1 MGITNF
7 YKEIK
12 LKYKEAFYL
21 INKEVFEYLYI
32 DMNCLLHKCTYNCI
46 SVEEI
51 IKKIEFVILEITKK
65 VQPTKG
71 IYLFCDGTSP
81 FAKLLLQRERRF
93 SMEENLSLNFTPG
106 TVFLKSLLEKLGN
119 IIEILKTHL
128 NINVIIDT
136 LQPGESE
143 IKIKNEILKNFNKN
157 NTDKHILIT
166 TDADVIL
173 ILLSHT
179 SYKNCYV
186 LDHDI
191 ILSLEKLY
199 ELHQKKYNLLIDANI
214 DFAFLSL
221 LMGNDY
227 LPKINLLTFD
237 KLWES
242 YRLNVKNNKLI
253 NNINGKF
260 ILDLN
265 LFINIL
271 NDIIGKIGK
280 RYRLKLNTDPP
291 EHLKNYIDGL
301 KWNIDMYINGI
312 CYDYHFIMKNKGNL
326 VDILN
331 LIVYLKNIDNNFLD
345 LERNIFN
352 EPIESELCGI
362 LLIPYKSKHLID
374 KKYHTFLEENK
385 YIYDKSYNIDDKNLY
400 RLIKKFKKYC
410 HLIPEIGLK

>member
-12 LKYKEAFYL
+12 LKYKEAFYI
-21 INKEVFEYLYI
+21 INQEIFEYLYI
-32 DMNCLLHKCTYNCI
+32 DMNCLLHKCNYNCI
-46 SVEEI
+46 SIEDI
-51 IKKIEFVILEITKK
+51 IKKIVFVILEITKK
-65 VQPTKG
+65 VQPKKG

-106 TVFLKSLLEKLGN
+106 TLFLKNLPEKLEN

-128 NINVIIDT
+128 NIDVYIDT
-136 LQPGESE
+136 LEPGESE
-143 IKIKNEILKNFNKN
+143 IKIKNQILINFNN
-157 NTDKHILIT
+157 NNQDKHVLIT

-173 ILLSHT
+173 ILLSHI
-179 SYKNCYV
+179 SYKRCYV
-186 LDHDI
+186 LDHDN

-199 ELHQKKYNLLIDANI
+199 EFHQIKYNLMSDAHI

-242 YRLNVKNNKLI
+242 YKLNVKNNKLI
-253 NNINGKF
+253 NNVNNKF

-265 LFINIL
+265 LFIDIL

-280 RYRLKLNTDPP
+280 KFKIKINSD

-301 KWNIDMYINGI
+301 KWNLDMYINGK
-312 CYDYHFIMKNKGNL
+312 CVDYHFIMNNINL
-326 VDILN
+326 IDILN
-331 LIVYLKNIDNNFLD
+331 LIIYLKNINKNYLD
-345 LERNIFN
+345 LERNILN
-352 EPIESELCGI
+352 KPIKSELCGI

-374 KKYHTFLEENK
+374 KKYHNFLEENK
-385 YIYDKSYNIDDKNLY
+385 YIYDKSYVIDDTNLY
-400 RLIKKFKKYC
+400 KLIKKFKKY
-410 HLIPEIGLK
+410 L

>member
-21 INKEVFEYLYI
+21 INNEIFEYLHI
-32 DMNCLLHKCTYNCI
+32 DMNCLLHKCNYNCI

-51 IKKIEFVILEITKK
+51 INKIRFVILEITKK

-106 TVFLKSLLEKLGN
+106 TVFLKSLPEKIGD
-119 IIEILKTHL
+119 IIEILKNHL
-128 NINVIIDT
+128 NIDVFIDT
-136 LQPGESE
+136 LEPGESE
-143 IKIKNEILKNFNKN
+143 IKIKNKILNNFNKN
-157 NTDKHILIT
+157 NKDKHILIT

-173 ILLSHT
+173 ILLSHP
-179 SYKNCYV
+179 SYKNCYI

-191 ILSLEKLY
+191 ILSLKKLY
-199 ELHQKKYNLLIDANI
+199 ELHQIKYNLLDDANI

-242 YRLNVKNNKLI
+242 YKLNVKNNKLI
-253 NNINGKF
+253 NNINEKF

-265 LFINIL
+265 MFINIL

-280 RYRLKLNTDPP
+280 KYKFKTNSN

-301 KWNIDMYINGI
+301 KWNIDMYINGN
-312 CYDYHFIMKNKGNL
+312 CSDYHFIMNNNNL
-326 VDILN
+326 IEILN
-331 LIVYLKNIDNNFLD
+331 LIIYFKTFDNNFLD
-345 LERNIFN
+345 LERNIYN
-352 EPIESELCGI
+352 KPIESELCGI
-362 LLIPYKSKHLID
+362 LLIPFKSKELID
-374 KKYHTFLEENK
+374 KKYHKFLEENK
-385 YIYDKSYNIDDKNLY
+385 YIYDKSYNIDEKNLY
-400 RLIKKFKKYC
+400 NLIKKFKKYVQYN
-410 HLIPEIGLK
+410 

>member
-12 LKYKEAFYL
+12 LKYKEAFFI
-21 INKEVFEYLYI
+21 INNEIFEYLYI
-32 DMNCLLHKCTYNCI
+32 DMNCLLHKCNYNCI
-46 SVEEI
+46 SIEDI
-51 IKKIEFVILEITKK
+51 IKKIVFVILEITKK

-106 TVFLKSLLEKLGN
+106 TIFLKNLPEKLEN
-119 IIEILKTHL
+119 IIEILKIHL
-128 NINVIIDT
+128 NINVYIDT
-136 LQPGESE
+136 LEPGESE
-143 IKIKNEILKNFNKN
+143 IKIKNQILKNFNN
-157 NTDKHILIT
+157 NNQDKHVLIT

-173 ILLSHT
+173 ILLSHI
-179 SYKNCYV
+179 SYKRCYV
-186 LDHDI
+186 LDHDN

-199 ELHQKKYNLLIDANI
+199 ESHQIKYNLLDDAHI

-242 YRLNVKNNKLI
+242 YKLNVKNNKLI
-253 NNINGKF
+253 NNINNKF

-265 LFINIL
+265 LFIDIL

-280 RYRLKLNTDPP
+280 KYKIKTNSD

-301 KWNIDMYINGI
+301 KWNLDMYINGK
-312 CYDYHFIMKNKGNL
+312 CVDYHFIMNNNNL
-326 VDILN
+326 IDILN
-331 LIVYLKNIDNNFLD
+331 LIIYLKNIDKNYLN
-345 LERNIFN
+345 LERNIYN
-352 EPIESELCGI
+352 KPIKSELCGI

-374 KKYHTFLEENK
+374 KKYHNFLEENK
-385 YIYDKSYNIDDKNLY
+385 YIYDKSYVIDDTNLY
-400 RLIKKFKKYC
+400 KLIKKFKKY
-410 HLIPEIGLK
+410 L